1 MVMRELLRLI
11 VRSGCCAVV
20 LMSLAVAT
28 AMAQGMGTGA
38 PSGDQEWTFQAGV
51 YGFMPG
57 IKGDVGV
64 RGVSAEADVGFN
76 QIWDN
81 LDMAAMGF
89 AEAHRDKFSFLVDVD
104 YLALGADQSRVSQR
118 GFVQANLDMNFK
130 QLMAAGYATYTI
142 IDRTINANSDQRVFN
157 LDVVG
162 GGRYN
167 WIESELGFSAA
178 GLRRSGAASADR
190 TVDWIDPVI
199 GLRATYVPYDNWF
212 VSVWADVGGFGVG
225 SQQTYQLIGTVGY
238 RFENGLDLFAA
249 YRSYHFKYETGS
261 GADYLDLDLTYT
273 GPELGLAYRF

>member
-1 MVMRELLRLI
+1 MASPRMILSTLRSACGAL
-11 VRSGCCAVV
+11 S
-20 LMSLAVAT
+20 LMMLMTGA

-38 PSGDQEWTFQAGV
+38 PSGDQEWTFQVGA

-57 IKGDVGV
+57 IKGDVGLP
-64 RGVSAEADVGFN
+64 GVSAEADVGFN

-81 LDMAAMGF
+81 LDMGAMGF
-89 AEAHRDKFSFLVDVD
+89 AEAHRDKFSFLIDVD

-118 GFVQANLDMNFK
+118 GFVQANLDMSFK
-130 QLMAAGYATYTI
+130 QAMAAGYATYTI

-167 WIESELGFSAA
+167 WIESEFGLSAV

-190 TVDWIDPVI
+190 TVDWVDPVV

-212 VSVWADVGGFGVG
+212 VSGWADFGGFGVG

-238 RFENGLDLFAA
+238 RFESGLDLFAA

-261 GADYLDLDLTYT
+261 AADYLNLDLTYT
-273 GPELGLAYRF
+273 GPEVGLAYRF